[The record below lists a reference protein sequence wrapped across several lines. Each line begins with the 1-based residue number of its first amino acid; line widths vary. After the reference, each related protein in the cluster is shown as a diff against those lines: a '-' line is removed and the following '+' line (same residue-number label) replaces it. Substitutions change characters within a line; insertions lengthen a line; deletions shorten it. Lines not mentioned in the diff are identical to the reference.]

1 MKKANKSGIPE
12 SVKHARQQKG
22 LTQSNLAEL
31 SGLSLRSIQ
40 RIENGEVTPRAYS
53 MNRISEILELQ
64 EPKGEDGAQV
74 QKTSISRKLILSIG
88 SLIIL
93 FLSAMAFL
101 SQSADFPENDFEM
114 QVYWIVV
121 VIIICLVQ
129 WFIWGGKIWNQKD

>member
-1 MKKANKSGIPE
+1 MDESAIPE
-12 SVKHARQQKG
+12 KIKHARQQKG

-53 MNRISEILELQ
+53 MNKISEILELQ
-64 EPKGEDGAQV
+64 KSKSEEEVRK
-74 QKTSISRKLILSIG
+74 QKSSISKKLILSIG

-93 FLSAMAFL
+93 FLSALAFL

-121 VIIICLVQ
+121 VIIITTVQ
-129 WFIWGGKIWNQKD
+129 WFIWGSKIGNQKN